1 VSSSFDRRVV
11 PDAAIMLLRAL
22 QDRVPFHLGGGAAL
36 SGVHLHH
43 RLSRDL
49 DLFCHDPQGI
59 RDLAR
64 ALPDVANATGVTIR
78 IVRDAGTFVR
88 AVAELGARPLELDL
102 VYEGTSD
109 LDAPTSADGIVT
121 ESLMD
126 LRAAKLTCILSRS
139 EPRDLVDLFFLD
151 RAGYPPEADL
161 ALAVQK
167 DGGVDPAILAW
178 LLGQY
183 PTRPLPEML
192 LPLTEQDLLGFRNDL
207 QERFRRQLVP

>member
-1 VSSSFDRRVV
+1 MSSSFDRRVV
-11 PDAAIMLLRAL
+11 PDAAITLLRAL

-49 DLFCHDPQGI
+49 DLFCHDAQGI
-59 RDLAR
+59 RELAR
-64 ALPDVANATGVTIR
+64 VLPDVSNETGVTIR

-88 AVAELGARPLELDL
+88 AVAELGDRPLELDL

-109 LDAPTSADGIVT
+109 LDAPISADGIVT

-192 LPLTEQDLLGFRNDL
+192 LPLTEQDLLRFRDEL
-207 QERFRRQLVP
+207 QERFRKQLVP